1 MSKPVGTDKGGIAEE
16 ALAAHF
22 RRVGFFALRGLPFRH
37 DGEDVTDVDVW
48 LYEFGAGEERR
59 RFIVD
64 AKNKAKPKLV
74 GRLFWTA
81 GARDAL
87 RVDGAYVAS
96 SSIRDATRRLAR
108 RLNLDIV
115 DLQLI
120 PLDDPAILQ
129 RLTREELG
137 KLVADADRT
146 REGKKWRNN
155 INDTLAAVLSS
166 FGGGS
171 ANTALRSAGF
181 FADQAVATSP
191 GSPLQ
196 QLACRLFYLSVATAA
211 VGYDYVVADAA
222 YQAPDRHRQEVED
235 IIRYG
240 ADYSE
245 TKRQLHVAEQL
256 VRQYLRDGSV
266 LANQLHE
273 KIATDNEAFPADVIA
288 EVVMKMSPT
297 GELVTAAKDLEL
309 AAHLRELPAYSSLN
323 AEARS
328 ICAAVMDF
336 LDFDRADV
344 AQALDAGA
352 RPAKASGGSKP
363 TGGEA

>member
-1 MSKPVGTDKGGIAEE
+1 MSKNIGADKGGIAEE

-22 RRVGFFALRGLPFRH
+22 RHAGFFALRGLPFRH

-48 LYEFGAGEERR
+48 LYEFGSGEERR

-64 AKNKAKPKLV
+64 SKNKVKPKLV
-74 GRLFWTA
+74 ERLFWTA

-108 RLNLDIV
+108 RLNLDVV

-120 PLDDPAILQ
+120 ALEDPALLQ

-155 INDTLAAVLSS
+155 INDSMAAVLSS

-181 FADQAVATSP
+181 FAEQAMATSP
-191 GSPLQ
+191 GCSLQ
-196 QLACRLFYLSVATAA
+196 QLACRLFYLSVAMAA
-211 VGYDYVVADAA
+211 VGYDHVVANAA
-222 YQAPDRHRQEVED
+222 YQVPDRQREEVED
-235 IIRYG
+235 IVRYG
-240 ADYSE
+240 ADYVE
-245 TKRQLHVAEQL
+245 TKRQLQVAEQL
-256 VRQYLRDGSV
+256 VRQYLTDGSV

-273 KIATDNEAFPADVIA
+273 KIARENEEFPADVIA
-288 EVVMKMSPT
+288 EVVMKMSPA
-297 GELVTAAKDLEL
+297 GELFTAAKDLEM
-309 AAHLRELPAYSSLN
+309 AAHMRVLPAYASLTP
-323 AEARS
+323 ETRS
-328 ICAAVMDF
+328 ICGAVMDF
-336 LDFDRADV
+336 VRFDRVDV
-344 AQALDAGA
+344 AEALNGAAAAASTKPAGG
-352 RPAKASGGSKP
+352 KA
-363 TGGEA
+363 